1 MVTVPVR
8 RYRLAGGSMRVRV
21 SEAERRQIDDYAS
34 AESIPLGQAVRRL
47 MRMGLAA
54 PRQDVDETAE
64 TNTAGRHD
72 VLLEVGLL
80 NLVAAEQVLQLLET
94 ITPEGSGAGEAFL
107 PSATQAAHSRI
118 VRGAESGSLGGGDGR
133 D

>member
-1 MVTVPVR
+1 MVTPNAR

-21 SEAERRQIDDYAS
+21 SEAERRQLDEYAS

-54 PRQDVDETAE
+54 PRQDVEKTPEASTAD
-64 TNTAGRHD
+64 RHD
-72 VLLEVGLL
+72 MLLEVGLL

-107 PSATQAAHSRI
+107 SSATQAAHSRI
-118 VRGAESGSLGGGDGR
+118 VRGAESSSLGGGDGR

>member
-1 MVTVPVR
+1 MATSR

-21 SEAERRQIDDYAS
+21 SDVERQQLDDYAT

-47 MRMGLAA
+47 MRIGLAA
-54 PRQDVDETAE
+54 PRQDADAPRETSPA
-64 TNTAGRHD
+64 ARHD
-72 VLLEVGLL
+72 MLLEVGLL

-94 ITPEGSGAGEAFL
+94 ITPEGTGAGEAFL
-107 PSATQAAHSRI
+107 SSATQAAHSRI
-118 VRGAESGSLGGGDGR
+118 VRGAEGGSLGGGDGR

>member
-1 MVTVPVR
+1 MVTGAVR
-8 RYRLAGGSMRVRV
+8 RFRLEGGSMRVRISV
-21 SEAERRQIDDYAS
+21 AERRQLEEYAS
-34 AESIPLGQAVRRL
+34 AESIPLGHAVRRL

-54 PRQDVDETAE
+54 PKQDADANSEP
-64 TNTAGRHD
+64 NPAGRHD
-72 VLLEVGLL
+72 MLLEVGLL

-107 PSATQAAHSRI
+107 ASATQAAHSRI
-118 VRGAESGSLGGGDGR
+118 VPGAESGSLGGGDGR